1 MGLSLKS
8 LGPVLLLIG
17 LWGCTSPDDI
27 IDYSEDLKVADPEP
41 GSTAGFNEDRNVY
54 FGDLHVHTK
63 HSFDAYIF
71 GTTATPDDAYDFAK
85 GGSIKHALG
94 YDMQLREPLDFY
106 AVTDHGFLLGS
117 IPDWADPNNGK
128 AGTEPFHNLNSPENL
143 TQESIAERSTLF
155 QSYVRNVNSFSNM
168 WTRLVAY

>member
-94 YDMQLREPLDFY
+94 SVSY
-106 AVTDHGFLLGS
+106 TH
-117 IPDWADPNNGK
+117 
-128 AGTEPFHNLNSPENL
+128 L
-143 TQESIAERSTLF
+143 TLPTTP
-155 QSYVRNVNSFSNM
+155 YV
-168 WTRLVAY
+168 

>member
-1 MGLSLKS
+1 MSLKFKF
-8 LGPVLLLIG
+8 LGSIVLLLG
-17 LWGCTSPDDI
+17 LWGCTSSDDI
-27 IDYSEDLKVADPEP
+27 VDYSEDLEISDPLP
-41 GSTAGFNEDRNVY
+41 GSTPGFNEDRNVY

-71 GTTATPDDAYDFAK
+71 GTTATPDDAYDYAK

-117 IPDWADPNNGK
+117 VPDWAD
-128 AGTEPFHNLNSPENL
+128 
-143 TQESIAERSTLF
+143 TLLPASLSVLPAM
-155 QSYVRNVNSFSNM
+155 QGIIRTGALPMLSAR
-168 WTRLVAY
+168 